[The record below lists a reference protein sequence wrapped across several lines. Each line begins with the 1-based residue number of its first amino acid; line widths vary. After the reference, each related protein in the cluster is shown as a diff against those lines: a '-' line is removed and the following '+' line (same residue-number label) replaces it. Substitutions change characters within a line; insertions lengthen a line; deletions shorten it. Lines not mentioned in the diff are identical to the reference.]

1 MSNPDY
7 ATDLKTLKTALQALN
22 HDELELSSAM
32 QMYKDGVALHQS
44 CNRTLDRLE
53 HKCQNINTA
62 DDVQELTLET
72 VFASLED
79 IEQAV
84 DELPESNLESCIEL
98 LIQAEKVLAAG
109 YHQINL
115 ATETLNSVNSEHK
128 DISSL
133 NTTEVRRV

>member
-7 ATDLKTLKTALQALN
+7 VTDLKTLKKALQALN
-22 HDELELSSAM
+22 QDELELSSAM
-32 QMYKDGVALHQS
+32 QTYTDGVRMHQRCKS
-44 CNRTLDRLE
+44 TLDHLE
-53 HKCQNINTA
+53 HQCQNINTTA
-62 DDVQELTLET
+62 GVQELTLET
-72 VFASLED
+72 VFASLEE

-84 DELPESNLESCIEL
+84 DGLPESNLESCIEL
-98 LIQAEKVLAAG
+98 LTQAEKVLAAG